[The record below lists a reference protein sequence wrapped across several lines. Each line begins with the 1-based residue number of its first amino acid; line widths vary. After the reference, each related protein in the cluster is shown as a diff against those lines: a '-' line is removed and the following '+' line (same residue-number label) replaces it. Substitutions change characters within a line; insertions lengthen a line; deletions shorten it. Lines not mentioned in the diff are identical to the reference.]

1 MKISNL
7 MMGALVALG
16 SSSIIA
22 APITELGSP
31 EGELNIVAWAGYIER
46 GETNEAF
53 DWVTSYEKSTGC
65 NVKVK
70 TAGTSDEMVALM
82 NQGGFDIV
90 TASGDA
96 SLRLIAGKTVQ
107 EINTDL
113 IPSWGTIDER
123 LQDAVWHTVDGRHYG
138 TPYMWGSN
146 VLMYNT
152 EAYSYCGCCNVSH
165 VSQPIT
171 WHKRPI

>member
-1 MKISNL
+1 MKIFNL

-70 TAGTSDEMVALM
+70 TA
-82 NQGGFDIV
+82 
-90 TASGDA
+90 
-96 SLRLIAGKTVQ
+96 
-107 EINTDL
+107 
-113 IPSWGTIDER
+113 
-123 LQDAVWHTVDGRHYG
+123 
-138 TPYMWGSN
+138 
-146 VLMYNT
+146 
-152 EAYSYCGCCNVSH
+152 
-165 VSQPIT
+165 
-171 WHKRPI
+171 